1 MDGGV
6 PGSAARHHQKVSEA
20 QKFRLGSSSISC
32 RTNRSRQATW
42 PPAEELPTGKRRHQR
57 VTHKVFKRLRSCKY
71 LHYSTDL
78 DPEAEPIEE
87 SENESGSEEAADENA
102 GTEHY
107 VTVGKSKLREK
118 EGVSLGPQYRG
129 ARVSRDALNDSSGED
144 GSDVFEDAREDL
156 DSNGEEFDD
165 PETAD
170 LAADE
175 AAAGDEDVEISS
187 DNAFGDSDDEE
198 LHGFVSR
205 SNSLPKDKK
214 ESRSKRLKAA
224 DFISDE
230 EEGSDNDSESAELD
244 HEDLEGSNSGDED
257 LLGDLEGSDDDEDD
271 EDDAEIGS
279 GEDEDEDSEEDSDVS
294 DDDDD
299 DDDDQPRRKSSTAD
313 ARAEQRKLM
322 SEGQKAL
329 AATIS
334 AAVQQDAQKGMA
346 VREQRKTFDGLLNIR
361 IRLQKALVATNSF
374 SAVEPTSKDG
384 DEEEDGQGSE
394 PYEAAEEAALK
405 LLNTL
410 DSFRASLLPAE
421 LAQQAAGA
429 KRKRGDYDTS
439 TSSEVIWEGIQE
451 AEQRASKYRK
461 KVLETWSAKTRSANV
476 EVKSRNLVSTQTSIV
491 ASLEDQLLN
500 VDRLVKRT
508 RTPRSCAP
516 AQVARKVNEDPEVYD
531 DADFYQLLLK
541 ELVEQR
547 TSDTGGGT
555 AAQPTVRWAAM
566 KEAKT
571 KKHVDRRASKGRKM
585 RFNVHE
591 KLQNFMAPEDRRA
604 WEQDAIDRLF
614 GTLFGQKMELSE
626 QASDA
631 EMEDD
636 EDVDAE
642 EAGLRLFRN

>member
-1 MDGGV
+1 M
-6 PGSAARHHQKVSEA
+6 
-20 QKFRLGSSSISC
+20 
-32 RTNRSRQATW
+32 ATTRRRASDW
-42 PPAEELPTGKRRHQR
+42 EEKTPK
-57 VTHKVFKRLRSCKY
+57 
-71 LHYSTDL
+71 DL
-78 DPEAEPIEE
+78 DPEAEPVEE

-129 ARVSRDALNDSSGED
+129 ARVSRDALNNSSDED
-144 GSDVFEDAREDL
+144 DSDVFEDAREDL

-187 DNAFGDSDDEE
+187 DNAFGDSDEEE

-205 SNSLPKDKK
+205 NTSQSKDKK
-214 ESRSKRLKAA
+214 GGRSKRLKAA

-230 EEGSDNDSESAELD
+230 EEEE
-244 HEDLEGSNSGDED
+244 EGGE
-257 LLGDLEGSDDDEDD
+257 
-271 EDDAEIGS
+271 
-279 GEDEDEDSEEDSDVS
+279 EDEDEDSEDAELDDEDIEGSDGSDEDLLDDLEGSEDEDEDDAEMDSGEDDDEDEDSGEDSDAS
-294 DDDDD
+294 
-299 DDDDQPRRKSSTAD
+299 DDDQPRRRSSKAD

-334 AAVQQDAQKGMA
+334 AAVQQDARKGLA

-374 SAVEPTSKDG
+374 SAVESRCKDG
-384 DEEEDGQGSE
+384 DEEEEEEGEQNSE

-421 LAQQAAGA
+421 LAKQAAGA
-429 KRKRGDYDTS
+429 KRKRGDYDAS
-439 TSSEVIWEGIQE
+439 TSSEAIWEGIQE

-476 EVKSRNLVSTQTSIV
+476 EVKSRNLISTQTSVV

-547 TSDTGGGT
+547 TSDTGGGGSGA

>member
-1 MDGGV
+1 MAGRRRA
-6 PGSAARHHQKVSEA
+6 PE
-20 QKFRLGSSSISC
+20 
-32 RTNRSRQATW
+32 W
-42 PPAEELPTGKRRHQR
+42 EEKAPK
-57 VTHKVFKRLRSCKY
+57 
-71 LHYSTDL
+71 DL
-78 DPEAEPIEE
+78 DPEAEPAGE
-87 SENESGSEEAADENA
+87 SESESGSEESADENA

-129 ARVSRDALNDSSGED
+129 ARVSRDALNESSDED
-144 GSDVFEDAREDL
+144 NSDVFEDAKEDIG
-156 DSNGEEFDD
+156 SSGEEFDD

-175 AAAGDEDVEISS
+175 ARAGDEDLEISS
-187 DNAFGDSDDEE
+187 DDALGESDEE
-198 LHGFVSR
+198 KLEGFVFRGS
-205 SNSLPKDKK
+205 SQPKDKK
-214 ESRSKRLKAA
+214 GKRSKRPTAS

-230 EEGSDNDSESAELD
+230 EEEDDEDDVDELDDSEGS
-244 HEDLEGSNSGDED
+244 EDDLMDGLEDSE
-257 LLGDLEGSDDDEDD
+257 DEDD
-271 EDDAEIGS
+271 EDEEDDEELGS
-279 GEDEDEDSEEDSDVS
+279 DDESAGDSEEDS

-299 DDDDQPRRKSSTAD
+299 DDDDDDEKPRRKSSNKAD
-313 ARAEQRKLM
+313 PRAEQRRLM

-334 AAVQQDAQKGMA
+334 AAAQQDAQKGLA

-374 SAVEPTSKDG
+374 STVES
-384 DEEEDGQGSE
+384 EEDQGSE

-421 LAQQAAGA
+421 LARAGG
-429 KRKRGDYDTS
+429 KRKRAEVDAS
-439 TSSEVIWEGIQE
+439 TSDEAIWEGIQE
-451 AEQRASKYRK
+451 AEQRAAKYRK
-461 KVLETWSAKTRSANV
+461 KVLETWSGKTRSATV
-476 EVKSRNLVSTQTSIV
+476 EVKSRNLISNQQSVV
-491 ASLEDQLLN
+491 ASIEDQLLN
-500 VDRLVKRT
+500 AERLIKRT

-516 AQVARKVNEDPEVYD
+516 AQVARKMNEDAEIYD

-547 TSDTGGGT
+547 TSDSGG
-555 AAQPTVRWAAM
+555 ASAQPTVRWAAM

-585 RFNVHE
+585 RFNIHE
-591 KLQNFMAPEDRRA
+591 KLQNFMAPEDRKT
-604 WEQDAIDRLF
+604 WELDAVDRLF
-614 GTLFGQKMELSE
+614 GTLFGQKMELTE

-636 EDVDAE
+636 DEVDAE
-642 EAGLRLFRN
+642 EEGLRLFRN

>member
-1 MDGGV
+1 M
-6 PGSAARHHQKVSEA
+6 AARRRASE
-20 QKFRLGSSSISC
+20 
-32 RTNRSRQATW
+32 W
-42 PPAEELPTGKRRHQR
+42 EEKAPK
-57 VTHKVFKRLRSCKY
+57 
-71 LHYSTDL
+71 DL
-78 DPEAEPIEE
+78 DPEAEPVAD
-87 SENESGSEEAADENA
+87 SENESGSEEESADENA

-129 ARVSRDALNDSSGED
+129 ARVSRDALNDASND
-144 GSDVFEDAREDL
+144 DDSDVFEDAKEDI
-156 DSNGEEFDD
+156 DSSGEEFDD

-170 LAADE
+170 LAADAE
-175 AAAGDEDVEISS
+175 AVAGEDPEISS
-187 DNAFGDSDDEE
+187 DNAFGDSDDEKFS
-198 LHGFVSR
+198 GFVFRGS
-205 SNSLPKDKK
+205 SQPKEKK
-214 ESRSKRLKAA
+214 GSRSKRPKAA

-230 EEGSDNDSESAELD
+230 EE
-244 HEDLEGSNSGDED
+244 
-257 LLGDLEGSDDDEDD
+257 DDEDD
-271 EDDAEIGS
+271 EDSEDGEGS
-279 GEDEDEDSEEDSDVS
+279 DGDLMDGLEGSEEEDDDDEDDDNDDEEEEEDEDDEDEDDEDDE
-294 DDDDD
+294 DE
-299 DDDDQPRRKSSTAD
+299 DDDQPRRKSSKSD
-313 ARAEQRKLM
+313 ARAEQRRLM

-334 AAVQQDAQKGMA
+334 AAAQQDAQKGIA

-374 SAVEPTSKDG
+374 STIEPPS
-384 DEEEDGQGSE
+384 EEDDEQNSE

-429 KRKRGDYDTS
+429 KRKRGDYDAS
-439 TSSEVIWEGIQE
+439 TSNEDIWQGIQE

-461 KVLETWSAKTRSANV
+461 KVLETWSTKTRSANV
-476 EVKSRNLVSTQTSIV
+476 EVKSRNLVSTQTSVV

-500 VDRLVKRT
+500 ADRLVRRT

-516 AQVARKVNEDPEVYD
+516 AQVTRKVNEDPDIYD

-547 TSDTGGGT
+547 TSDTGNGA

-604 WEQDAIDRLF
+604 WEQDAVDRLF
-614 GTLFGQKMELSE
+614 GTLFGQKMGLSE

-636 EDVDAE
+636 EEVDAE

>member
-1 MDGGV
+1 M
-6 PGSAARHHQKVSEA
+6 
-20 QKFRLGSSSISC
+20 
-32 RTNRSRQATW
+32 ATRRRASDW
-42 PPAEELPTGKRRHQR
+42 EEKAPKDR
-57 VTHKVFKRLRSCKY
+57 
-71 LHYSTDL
+71 

-129 ARVSRDALNDSSGED
+129 ARVSRDALNDSSDED

-175 AAAGDEDVEISS
+175 AAVGDEDVEISS
-187 DNAFGDSDDEE
+187 DNAFGDSDDE
-198 LHGFVSR
+198 LHGFISR
-205 SNSLPKDKK
+205 STSQPKDKK
-214 ESRSKRLKAA
+214 GSRDKRLKAA

-230 EEGSDNDSESAELD
+230 EEGSDDDNEGAELD
-244 HEDLEGSNSGDED
+244 DEDLESSDGDDED
-257 LLGDLEGSDDDEDD
+257 LLGDLEGSEDDEDD

-279 GEDEDEDSEEDSDVS
+279 GDDEDSEEDSDVS
-294 DDDDD
+294 DEDDDEED
-299 DDDDQPRRKSSTAD
+299 DDEEDDDDQPRRKSSKSD

-334 AAVQQDAQKGMA
+334 AAVQQDAQKGLA

-374 SAVEPTSKDG
+374 SAVEPPSKDG
-384 DEEEDGQGSE
+384 DEEEGGQSSE

-439 TSSEVIWEGIQE
+439 TSSEAIWEGIQE

>member
-1 MDGGV
+1 M
-6 PGSAARHHQKVSEA
+6 AARRRASE
-20 QKFRLGSSSISC
+20 
-32 RTNRSRQATW
+32 W
-42 PPAEELPTGKRRHQR
+42 EEKAPK
-57 VTHKVFKRLRSCKY
+57 
-71 LHYSTDL
+71 DL
-78 DPEAEPIEE
+78 DPETEPVAD
-87 SENESGSEEAADENA
+87 SENESGSEEESADENA

-129 ARVSRDALNDSSGED
+129 ARVSRDALNDASND
-144 GSDVFEDAREDL
+144 DDSDVFEDAKEDI
-156 DSNGEEFDD
+156 DSSGEEFDD

-170 LAADE
+170 LAADAE
-175 AAAGDEDVEISS
+175 AVAGEDPEISS
-187 DNAFGDSDDEE
+187 DNAFGDSDDEKFS
-198 LHGFVSR
+198 GFVFRGS
-205 SNSLPKDKK
+205 SQPKEKK
-214 ESRSKRLKAA
+214 GSRSKRPKAA

-230 EEGSDNDSESAELD
+230 EEDDEDDEDSEDGEGSDGDLMD
-244 HEDLEGSNSGDED
+244 GLEGSEEDDDDE
-257 LLGDLEGSDDDEDD
+257 EEEDDEDD
-271 EDDAEIGS
+271 EDDDNDDE
-279 GEDEDEDSEEDSDVS
+279 EEEEDEDDEDEDDE
-294 DDDDD
+294 
-299 DDDDQPRRKSSTAD
+299 QPRRKSSKSD
-313 ARAEQRKLM
+313 ARAEQRRLM

-334 AAVQQDAQKGMA
+334 AAAQQDAQKGIA

-374 SAVEPTSKDG
+374 STIEPPS
-384 DEEEDGQGSE
+384 EEDDEQNSE

-429 KRKRGDYDTS
+429 KRKRGDYDAS
-439 TSSEVIWEGIQE
+439 TSNEDIWQGIQE

-476 EVKSRNLVSTQTSIV
+476 EVKSRNLVSTQTSVV

-500 VDRLVKRT
+500 TDRLVRRT

-516 AQVARKVNEDPEVYD
+516 AQVTRKVNEDPDIYD

-547 TSDTGGGT
+547 TSDTGNGA

-604 WEQDAIDRLF
+604 WEQDAVDRLF
-614 GTLFGQKMELSE
+614 GTLFGQKMGLSE

-636 EDVDAE
+636 EEVDAE